1 MSTEGPSEDQGTLEY
16 LRVRSRAHAPSAAAT
31 EQWESPPPEER
42 TARTPRYHG
51 VHEAD
56 QGMRRLSNTVNP
68 KAVES
73 ASSWRGQPR
82 DALEQRQ
89 AELMEPPRTKAPSRF
104 YPGRPDHAAL
114 LGAARQV
121 VEERRLTDAGFTPHG
136 KRAGAGARRIEQSVN
151 HCAVLVRSRT
161 EGDGG

>member
-1 MSTEGPSEDQGTLEY
+1 
-16 LRVRSRAHAPSAAAT
+16 
-31 EQWESPPPEER
+31 
-42 TARTPRYHG
+42 
-51 VHEAD
+51 
-56 QGMRRLSNTVNP
+56 MRRLSNTVNP

-89 AELMEPPRTKAPSRF
+89 AELMEHRERRSHLAST
-104 YPGRPDHAAL
+104 RPDHAAP

-121 VEERRLTDAGFTPHG
+121 VEECRLTDAGFTPHG

-161 EGDGG
+161 AGDGG